1 MRKIVFFLFSIFFLI
16 SPKTN
21 AQNKIPTFGVKAGIN
36 FSNIGGDINNT
47 EAKLGFNIGATLDYG
62 LTSDI
67 YLLTGLD
74 LTSKGFKIKEDYS
87 NSKTKAGLIY
97 IQLPVHV
104 GYKLIVSNDTEITF
118 HIGPYMAYGIGGKYK
133 KNLEGLKTE
142 GSTFDVFSFNRFDFG
157 LGIGVQADFKNVG
170 VGLGYDW
177 GLSNISKIKEEG
189 KIRNKNIYITLGYKF
204 NR

>member
-1 MRKIVFFLFSIFFLI
+1 MKKNVFLLFSIFFLI
-16 SPKTN
+16 LPKTN
-21 AQNKIPTFGVKAGIN
+21 AQNKTSTFGVRGGIN
-36 FSNIGGDINNT
+36 VSNIGGDINNT

-74 LTSKGFKIKEDYS
+74 LTSKGFKIKDD
-87 NSKTKAGLIY
+87 NSKSKANLIY

-104 GYKLIVSNDTEITF
+104 GYKLTVSNDTEITF
-118 HIGPYMAYGIGGKYK
+118 HMGPYMAYGIGGKYK
-133 KNLEGLKTE
+133 KDLEGLKTE
-142 GSTFDVFSFNRFDFG
+142 GSTFDVFRFNRFDFG
-157 LGIGVQADFKNVG
+157 FGIGVQADFKNVG

-177 GLSNISKIKEEG
+177 GLSNISKIKGEG